1 MWGTSGSGKT
11 LLLAEALKMKISQ
24 LKREGKQVR
33 VIISAMT
40 NTEFLMKDLE
50 AKYLPDLAGDDN
62 ARFISLPDLARELK
76 CEHDTA
82 HPQLYIE
89 KILSSLSS
97 QHSSSSPHTI
107 LLVDEVNPMS
117 KDEKEKDSCTADWS
131 ELTNRDGVDCLI
143 SLQTYTDSRS
153 LFNVVPPHNKHIVGQ
168 RLLTPHRNCAKI
180 GTFLKYTIHHTG
192 GAYLTTED
200 DQQAKHLPPG
210 RPPVWVERVRE
221 VTDDQVLD
229 FINENFLDEIKGG
242 TVLHQQGNPSGAA
255 ARWCTSNSGWRYVEA
270 PKMVGSEDQQVVLMD
285 VGLAPEYL
293 SRGRNLLVIVTTRGK
308 ER

>member
-1 MWGTSGSGKT
+1 MIVKEETYSSRQQLNNCYYSDSNSSLLHLDESQKKLIEKVAQEKPGGVFLWGTSGSGKT

-97 QHSSSSPHTI
+97 QHSPSSPHTI

-131 ELTNRDGVDCLI
+131 KLTNRDGVDCLI
-143 SLQTYTDSRS
+143 SGRDQGRHCSPS
-153 LFNVVPPHNKHIVGQ
+153 
-168 RLLTPHRNCAKI
+168 
-180 GTFLKYTIHHTG
+180 TG
-192 GAYLTTED
+192 
-200 DQQAKHLPPG
+200 
-210 RPPVWVERVRE
+210 
-221 VTDDQVLD
+221 
-229 FINENFLDEIKGG
+229 
-242 TVLHQQGNPSGAA
+242 
-255 ARWCTSNSGWRYVEA
+255 
-270 PKMVGSEDQQVVLMD
+270 
-285 VGLAPEYL
+285 
-293 SRGRNLLVIVTTRGK
+293 
-308 ER
+308 